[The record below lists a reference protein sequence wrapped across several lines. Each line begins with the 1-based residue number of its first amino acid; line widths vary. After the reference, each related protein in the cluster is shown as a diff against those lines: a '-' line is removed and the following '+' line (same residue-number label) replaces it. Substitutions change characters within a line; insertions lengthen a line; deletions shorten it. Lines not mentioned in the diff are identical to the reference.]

1 MPHRLVPPGVREQI
15 ARNWHYTHLHDH
27 VLPALLQGG
36 VTQAQLDT
44 MLVDN
49 PRRYFSPAKSQRHA
63 TRRCRPEPVQ
73 AARSDLV
80 AEATDCP
87 LAGVGLP

>member
-1 MPHRLVPPGVREQI
+1 MPQ
-15 ARNWHYTHLHDH
+15 A
-27 VLPALLQGG
+27 G
-36 VTQAQLDT
+36 VTQVQLDT
-44 MLVDN
+44 KLVDN
-49 PRRYFSPAKSQRHA
+49 PRRYFSPAKSQRDA
-63 TRRCRPEPVQ
+63 TRRCRLEAVQ

>member
-1 MPHRLVPPGVREQI
+1 M
-15 ARNWHYTHLHDH
+15 
-27 VLPALLQGG
+27 LQAG
-36 VTQAQLDT
+36 VTQAKLDT

-80 AEATDCP
+80 AEATDRP
-87 LAGVGLP
+87 LAGVDLP